1 MDFQKIILWIA
12 IAAVSV
18 MLINEWQAFKEEKTA
33 VVNSTQ
39 TAAMPSKAAPNIVSN
54 NGDLPQMIQPGS
66 DAVDVSTSVS
76 QLNLITVETDLLRV
90 VIDTEGGDIVEVD
103 LLKHKDNV
111 NNPDSVLR
119 LLQNDQV
126 RTYIAQSGLIG
137 PNGTD
142 TNEGRPTFVADE
154 SSYALG
160 NDDELNV
167 DMSFRNDAGVLITK
181 RYTFRRDS
189 YVIDQTY
196 LINNMSEAPWQA
208 ALFGQIKRDSSKDPS
223 ASDSGMGMRSF
234 LGIAATTDEE
244 RYKKLPFKDI
254 AEEPFKAMVQGG
266 WIAMS
271 QHYFLSAWIPNQ
283 NSTNNFGALVSKSGL
298 NIARFTMPMIEVAP
312 GQQGQTKASLYV
324 GPKDQYR
331 LEKVA
336 ENLDLTVDYGW
347 LWWIAQPLFW
357 IMIMIHKF
365 VPNWGLTIILLTI
378 FVKSLFFKLSA
389 ASYESMAN
397 MRRVTPKLNDI
408 KERYAD
414 DKQKQSQMMMELY
427 KKEKINPMGGCLP
440 IFIQMP
446 VFISLYWVLME
457 SVEIRHAP
465 FFAWIQD
472 LSAMDPYY
480 ILPLIMGVSM
490 FAQQKLSPQAF
501 TDPMQQKIMQYM
513 PVMFT
518 FFFLWF
524 PSGLVLYWVVNNV
537 LSIAQQYVI
546 TKRIEAKYST
556 ASK

>member
-1 MDFQKIILWIA
+1 MDFQKLILWIA

-18 MLINEWQAFKEEKTA
+18 MLINEWQVFKEEKTT
-33 VVNSTQ
+33 VINSTQ
-39 TAAMPSKAAPNIVSN
+39 TATTPASAPNVASS
-54 NGDLPQMIQPGS
+54 NGDLPQMIQPGNEG
-66 DAVDVSTSVS
+66 VEISTSVS

-90 VIDTEGGDIVEVD
+90 VIDTEGGDIIQAD

-111 NNPDSVLR
+111 KNPNSVLR

-142 TNEGRPTFVADE
+142 TNDGRPTFVADE
-154 SSYALG
+154 SNYTLG
-160 NDDELNV
+160 NDSELNV
-167 DMSFRNDAGVLITK
+167 DLSYRDDAGVLITK
-181 RYTFRRDS
+181 RYTFRRNS

-196 LINNMSEAPWQA
+196 IINNMSDAPWQA

-223 ASDSGMGMRSF
+223 ASDSGMGMQSF

-244 RYKKLPFKDI
+244 RYKKLAFDEI

-271 QHYFLSAWIPNQ
+271 QHYFLSAWVPNQ

-298 NIARFTMPMIEVAP
+298 NIARFTMPLVEVAA
-312 GQQGQTKASLYV
+312 GQQGQTKASLYI

-357 IMIMIHKF
+357 VMIMIHKF
-365 VPNWGLTIILLTI
+365 VPNWGLTIILLTV
-378 FVKSLFFKLSA
+378 FVKALFFKLSA

-440 IFIQMP
+440 ILIQMP

-490 FAQQKLSPQAF
+490 YAQQKLSPQAF

-524 PSGLVLYWVVNNV
+524 PSGLVLYWVVNNL

-546 TKRIEAKYST
+546 TKRIEAKY
-556 ASK
+556 ASLPK

>member
-18 MLINEWQAFKEEKTA
+18 MLINEWQAFKEERTGGVQVAA
-33 VVNSTQ
+33 VQS
-39 TAAMPSKAAPNIVSN
+39 ASSAAPTISN
-54 NGDLPQMIQPGS
+54 NGDDLPQMVQPNSGEI
-66 DAVDVSTSVS
+66 DVNAIANNVE
-76 QLNLITVETDLLRV
+76 LITVTTDLMIV
-90 VIDTEGGDIVEVD
+90 KIDTNGGDIVEVD

-111 NNPDSVLR
+111 QDPNSVLR
-119 LLQNDQV
+119 LLQNDNI
-126 RTYIAQSGLIG
+126 RTYVAQSGLIG

-142 TNEGRPTFVADE
+142 TAEGRPTFLVDQASFE
-154 SSYALG
+154 LG
-160 NDDELNV
+160 DNRELNV
-167 DMSFRNDAGVLITK
+167 DMSYRADNGVLITK
-181 RYTFRRDS
+181 RYNFNRDS
-189 YVIDQTY
+189 YVINQTY
-196 LINNMSEAPWQA
+196 LVNNLSDTPWQA
-208 ALFGQIKRDSSKDPS
+208 AMFGQIKRDSSKDPS
-223 ASDSGMGMRSF
+223 ASDSGMGMQSF
-234 LGIAATTDEE
+234 LGIAATTNEE
-244 RYKKLPFKDI
+244 RYMKLPFGDI

-271 QHYFLSAWIPNQ
+271 QHYFLSAWVPNP
-283 NSTNNFGALVSKSGL
+283 NTNNNFGALVSKSGM
-298 NIARFTMPMIEVAP
+298 NIARFTMPMLEVAP
-312 GQQGQTKASLYV
+312 GQQGETSAKLYV

-331 LEKVA
+331 LEEIA
-336 ENLDLTVDYGW
+336 ENLELTVDYGW

-365 VPNWGLTIILLTI
+365 VPNWGLTIILLTV
-378 FVKSLFFKLSA
+378 FVKALFFKLSA
-389 ASYESMAN
+389 SSYESMAN

-414 DKQKQSQMMMELY
+414 DRQKQSQMMMELY

-440 IFIQMP
+440 IVIQMP

-490 FAQQKLSPQAF
+490 FVQQKLSPMAF

-537 LSIAQQYVI
+537 LSITQQYVI
-546 TKRIEAKYST
+546 TKRIEAKFAAQT
-556 ASK
+556 K

>member
-1 MDFQKIILWIA
+1 
-12 IAAVSV
+12 
-18 MLINEWQAFKEEKTA
+18 
-33 VVNSTQ
+33 
-39 TAAMPSKAAPNIVSN
+39 
-54 NGDLPQMIQPGS
+54 
-66 DAVDVSTSVS
+66 
-76 QLNLITVETDLLRV
+76 
-90 VIDTEGGDIVEVD
+90 
-103 LLKHKDNV
+103 
-111 NNPDSVLR
+111 
-119 LLQNDQV
+119 
-126 RTYIAQSGLIG
+126 
-137 PNGTD
+137 
-142 TNEGRPTFVADE
+142 
-154 SSYALG
+154 
-160 NDDELNV
+160 
-167 DMSFRNDAGVLITK
+167 
-181 RYTFRRDS
+181 
-189 YVIDQTY
+189 
-196 LINNMSEAPWQA
+196 
-208 ALFGQIKRDSSKDPS
+208 
-223 ASDSGMGMRSF
+223 
-234 LGIAATTDEE
+234 
-244 RYKKLPFKDI
+244 
-254 AEEPFKAMVQGG
+254 
-266 WIAMS
+266 
-271 QHYFLSAWIPNQ
+271 
-283 NSTNNFGALVSKSGL
+283 
-298 NIARFTMPMIEVAP
+298 
-312 GQQGQTKASLYV
+312 LYV

-546 TKRIEAKYST
+546 TKRIEAKYGT

>member
-18 MLINEWQAFKEEKTA
+18 MLINEWQAFKEERTGVAQVAAVQSAPSTA
-33 VVNSTQ
+33 PT
-39 TAAMPSKAAPNIVSN
+39 VSN
-54 NGDLPQMIQPGS
+54 SNGDLPQMVQPNSGEI
-66 DAVDVSTSVS
+66 DVSANASNVE
-76 QLNLITVETDLLRV
+76 LITVTTDLMV
-90 VIDTEGGDIVEVD
+90 VKIDTNGGDIVEVD

-111 NNPDSVLR
+111 KDPNSVLR
-119 LLQNDQV
+119 LLQNDNI
-126 RTYIAQSGLIG
+126 RTYVAQSGLIG

-142 TNEGRPTFVADE
+142 TNEGRPTFLVDQASFE
-154 SSYALG
+154 LG
-160 NDDELNV
+160 DNNELNV
-167 DMSFRNDAGVLITK
+167 DMSYRADSGVLITK
-181 RYTFRRDS
+181 RYSFNRDS
-189 YVIDQTY
+189 YVINQTY
-196 LINNMSEAPWQA
+196 LINNMSDAPWQA
-208 ALFGQIKRDSSKDPS
+208 AMFGQIKRDSSKDPS
-223 ASDSGMGMRSF
+223 ASDSGMGMQSF
-234 LGIAATTDEE
+234 LGIAATTNEE
-244 RYKKLPFKDI
+244 RYMKLPFGDI

-271 QHYFLSAWIPNQ
+271 QHYFLSAWVPNP
-283 NSTNNFGALVSKSGL
+283 NTTNNFGALVSKSGM
-298 NIARFTMPMIEVAP
+298 NIARFTMPMLEVAA
-312 GQQGQTKASLYV
+312 GQQGETSAKLYV

-365 VPNWGLTIILLTI
+365 VPNWGLTIILLTV
-378 FVKSLFFKLSA
+378 FVKALFFKLSA
-389 ASYESMAN
+389 SSYESMAN

-414 DKQKQSQMMMELY
+414 DRQKQSQMMMELY

-440 IFIQMP
+440 IVIQMP

-490 FAQQKLSPQAF
+490 FVQQKLSPMAF

-537 LSIAQQYVI
+537 LSITQQYVI
-546 TKRIEAKYST
+546 TKRIEAKFAAQT
-556 ASK
+556 K

>member
-1 MDFQKIILWIA
+1 MDFQKLILWIA

-18 MLINEWQAFKEEKTA
+18 MLINEWQVFKEEKTT
-33 VVNSTQ
+33 VINSTQ
-39 TAAMPSKAAPNIVSN
+39 TATTPASAPNVASS

-66 DAVDVSTSVS
+66 EGVEISTSVS

-90 VIDTEGGDIVEVD
+90 VIDTEGGDIIQAD

-111 NNPDSVLR
+111 KNPNSVLR

-142 TNEGRPTFVADE
+142 TNDGRPTFVADE
-154 SSYALG
+154 SNYTLG
-160 NDDELNV
+160 NDSELNV
-167 DMSFRNDAGVLITK
+167 DLSYRDDAGVLITK
-181 RYTFRRDS
+181 RYTFRRNS

-196 LINNMSEAPWQA
+196 IINNMSDAPWQA

-223 ASDSGMGMRSF
+223 ASDSGMGMQSF

-244 RYKKLPFKDI
+244 RYKKLAFDEI

-271 QHYFLSAWIPNQ
+271 QHYFLSAWVPNQ

-298 NIARFTMPMIEVAP
+298 NIARFTMPLVEVAA
-312 GQQGQTKASLYV
+312 GQQGQTKASLYI

-357 IMIMIHKF
+357 VMIMIHKF
-365 VPNWGLTIILLTI
+365 VPNWGLTIILLTV
-378 FVKSLFFKLSA
+378 FVKALFFKLSA

-440 IFIQMP
+440 ILIQMP

-490 FAQQKLSPQAF
+490 YAQQKLSPQAF

-524 PSGLVLYWVVNNV
+524 PSGLVLYWVVNNL

-546 TKRIEAKYST
+546 TKRIEAKY
-556 ASK
+556 ASLPK

>member
-18 MLINEWQAFKEEKTA
+18 MLINEWQAFKEERTGVAQVAA
-33 VVNSTQ
+33 VQS
-39 TAAMPSKAAPNIVSN
+39 APSAAPAISN
-54 NGDLPQMIQPGS
+54 SNGDLPQMVQPNSGEI
-66 DAVDVSTSVS
+66 DVSANANNVE
-76 QLNLITVETDLLRV
+76 LITVTTDLMV
-90 VIDTEGGDIVEVD
+90 VKIDTNGGDIVEVD

-111 NNPDSVLR
+111 KDPNSVLR
-119 LLQNDQV
+119 LLQNDNI
-126 RTYIAQSGLIG
+126 RTYVAQSGLIG

-142 TNEGRPTFVADE
+142 TSEGRPTFLVDQASFE
-154 SSYALG
+154 LG
-160 NDDELNV
+160 DNNELNV
-167 DMSFRNDAGVLITK
+167 DMSFRADNGVLITK
-181 RYTFRRDS
+181 RYSFNRDS
-189 YVIDQTY
+189 YVINQTY
-196 LINNMSEAPWQA
+196 LINNMSDAPWQA
-208 ALFGQIKRDSSKDPS
+208 AMFGQIKRDSSKDPS
-223 ASDSGMGMRSF
+223 ASDSGMGMQSF
-234 LGIAATTDEE
+234 LGIAATTNEE
-244 RYKKLPFKDI
+244 RYMKLPFGDI

-271 QHYFLSAWIPNQ
+271 QHYFLSAWVPNP
-283 NSTNNFGALVSKSGL
+283 NTTNNFGALVSKSGM
-298 NIARFTMPMIEVAP
+298 NIARFTMPMLEVAP
-312 GQQGQTKASLYV
+312 GQQGETSAKLYV

-336 ENLDLTVDYGW
+336 ENLELTVDYGW

-365 VPNWGLTIILLTI
+365 VPNWGLTIILLTV
-378 FVKSLFFKLSA
+378 FVKALFFKLSA
-389 ASYESMAN
+389 SSYESMAN

-414 DKQKQSQMMMELY
+414 DRQKQSQMMMELY

-440 IFIQMP
+440 IVIQMP

-490 FAQQKLSPQAF
+490 FVQQKLSPMAF

-537 LSIAQQYVI
+537 LSITQQYVI
-546 TKRIEAKYST
+546 TKRIEAKFAAQT
-556 ASK
+556 K

>member
-1 MDFQKIILWIA
+1 MDFQKLILWIA

-18 MLINEWQAFKEEKTA
+18 MLINEWQVFKEDKTT
-33 VVNSTQ
+33 VINSTQ
-39 TAAMPSKAAPNIVSN
+39 TATTPASAPNVASS
-54 NGDLPQMIQPGS
+54 NGDLPQMIQPGNEG
-66 DAVDVSTSVS
+66 VEISTSVS

-90 VIDTEGGDIVEVD
+90 VIDTEGGDIIQAD

-111 NNPDSVLR
+111 KNPNSVLR

-142 TNEGRPTFVADE
+142 TNDGRPTFVADE
-154 SSYALG
+154 SNYTLG
-160 NDDELNV
+160 NDSELNV
-167 DMSFRNDAGVLITK
+167 DLSYRDDAGVLITK
-181 RYTFRRDS
+181 RYTFRRNS

-196 LINNMSEAPWQA
+196 IINNMSDAPWQA

-223 ASDSGMGMRSF
+223 ASDSGMGMQSF

-244 RYKKLPFKDI
+244 RYKKLAFDEI

-271 QHYFLSAWIPNQ
+271 QHYFLSAWVPNQ

-298 NIARFTMPMIEVAP
+298 NIARFTMPLVEVAA
-312 GQQGQTKASLYV
+312 GQQGQTKASLYI

-357 IMIMIHKF
+357 VMIMIHKF
-365 VPNWGLTIILLTI
+365 VPNWGLTIILLTV
-378 FVKSLFFKLSA
+378 FVKALFFKLSA

-440 IFIQMP
+440 ILIQMP

-490 FAQQKLSPQAF
+490 YAQQKLSPQAF

-524 PSGLVLYWVVNNV
+524 PSGLVLYWVVNNL

-546 TKRIEAKYST
+546 TKRIEAKY
-556 ASK
+556 ASLPK

>member
-1 MDFQKIILWIA
+1 MDFQKIVLWIA

-18 MLINEWQAFKEEKTA
+18 MLINEWQAFKEEKTSVA
-33 VVNSTQ
+33 SVASTP
-39 TAAMPSKAAPNIVSN
+39 AAIPAAPTVSN
-54 NGDLPQMIQPGS
+54 ADGDLPQMVQPGTDGLDMGVAAS
-66 DAVDVSTSVS
+66 NI
-76 QLNLITVETDLLRV
+76 NLVTVTTDLMAV
-90 VIDTEGGDIVEVD
+90 KIDTVGGDIVEVD
-103 LLKHKDNV
+103 LLKHKANV
-111 NNPDSVLR
+111 KDPNSVLR

-126 RTYIAQSGLIG
+126 RSYIAQSGLIG

-142 TNEGRPTFVADE
+142 TSEGRPTFMVDN
-154 SSYALG
+154 SNYSLG
-160 NDDELNV
+160 DQEELNV
-167 DMSFRNDAGVLITK
+167 DMSYRDDNGVLITK
-181 RYTFRRDS
+181 RYTFRSDS
-189 YVIDQTY
+189 YVIEQSY
-196 LINNMSEAPWQA
+196 IVNNMSDQPWRA
-208 ALFGQIKRDSSKDPS
+208 AMFGQIKRDSSKDPS
-223 ASDSGMGMRSF
+223 ASDSGMGMQSF
-234 LGIAATTDEE
+234 LGIAATTNEE
-244 RYKKLPFKDI
+244 RYLKLPFDKI

-271 QHYFLSAWIPNQ
+271 QHYFLSAWVPNQ
-283 NSTNNFGALVSKSGL
+283 STNNNFGALVSKSGM
-298 NIARFTMPMIEVAP
+298 NIARFTMPILEVAP
-312 GQQGQTKASLYV
+312 GQQSQTGAKLYV

-357 IMIMIHKF
+357 VMIMIHKF
-365 VPNWGLTIILLTI
+365 VPNWGLTIILLTV
-378 FVKSLFFKLSA
+378 FVKALFFKLSA
-389 ASYESMAN
+389 SSYESMAN

-440 IFIQMP
+440 IVIQMP

-465 FFAWIQD
+465 FVGWIQD

-490 FAQQKLSPQAF
+490 FAQQKLSPMAF

-537 LSIAQQYVI
+537 LSITQQYVI
-546 TKRIEAKYST
+546 TKRIEAKFAT
-556 ASK
+556 QK

>member
-18 MLINEWQAFKEEKTA
+18 MLINEWQAFKEERTANVTPA
-33 VVNSTQ
+33 VVNAT
-39 TAAMPSKAAPNIVSN
+39 PSAAPSVSN
-54 NGDLPQMIQPGS
+54 SNGDLPQMVQPGS
-66 DAVDVSTSVS
+66 SAIEVASTA
-76 QLNLITVETDLLRV
+76 NNTETVTVKTDLMSV
-90 VIDTEGGDIVEVD
+90 VINTQGGDIVQVD

-111 NNPDSVLR
+111 KDPNSVLR
-119 LLQNDQV
+119 LLQDDQV
-126 RTYIAQSGLIG
+126 RSYVAQSGLIG

-142 TNEGRPTFVADE
+142 TSDGRPTFIVDQNNYE
-154 SSYALG
+154 LG
-160 NDDELNV
+160 DSDSLNV
-167 DMSFRNDAGVLITK
+167 DLSYRNDDGVLITK
-181 RYTFRRDS
+181 RYTFNRDS
-189 YVIDQTY
+189 YVIEHTY
-196 LINNMSEAPWQA
+196 LVNNMSEAPWRA
-208 ALFGQIKRDSSKDPS
+208 AMFGQIKRDSSKDPS
-223 ASDSGMGMRSF
+223 ASDSGMGMQSF
-234 LGIAATTDEE
+234 LGIAATTNEE
-244 RYKKLPFKDI
+244 RYLKLPFTDI

-271 QHYFLSAWIPNQ
+271 QHYFLSAWVPNQ
-283 NSTNNFGALVSKSGL
+283 NSTNNFGALVSKSGM
-298 NIARFTMPMIEVAP
+298 NIARFTMPMLEVAA
-312 GQQGQTKASLYV
+312 GQQGETSARLYV

-331 LEKVA
+331 LEQVA

-347 LWWIAQPLFW
+347 LWWVAQPLFW
-357 IMIMIHKF
+357 VMIMIHKF
-365 VPNWGLTIILLTI
+365 VPNWGLTIILLTV
-378 FVKSLFFKLSA
+378 FVKALFFKLSA
-389 ASYESMAN
+389 SSYESMAN

-440 IFIQMP
+440 IIIQMP
-446 VFISLYWVLME
+446 VFIALYWVLME

-480 ILPLIMGVSM
+480 ILPLIMGASM
-490 FAQQKLSPQAF
+490 FAQQKLSPMAF

-524 PSGLVLYWVVNNV
+524 PSGLVLYWVVNNI
-537 LSIAQQYVI
+537 LSITQQYVI
-546 TKRIEAKYST
+546 TKRIEAKY
-556 ASK
+556 AAQNK

>member
-18 MLINEWQAFKEEKTA
+18 MLINEWEAFKEERTGVAQIAA
-33 VVNSTQ
+33 VQS
-39 TAAMPSKAAPNIVSN
+39 APSAAPAINNS
-54 NGDLPQMIQPGS
+54 NGDLPQMVQPNNGEI
-66 DAVDVSTSVS
+66 DVSASANNVE
-76 QLNLITVETDLLRV
+76 LITVTTDLMV
-90 VIDTEGGDIVEVD
+90 VKIDTNGGDIVEVD

-111 NNPDSVLR
+111 KDPNSVLR
-119 LLQNDQV
+119 LLQNDNI
-126 RTYIAQSGLIG
+126 RTYVAQSGLIG

-142 TNEGRPTFVADE
+142 TSEGRPTFLVDQASFE
-154 SSYALG
+154 LG
-160 NDDELNV
+160 DNNELNV
-167 DMSFRNDAGVLITK
+167 DMSFRADNGVLITK
-181 RYTFRRDS
+181 RYNFNRDS
-189 YVIDQTY
+189 YVINQTY
-196 LINNMSEAPWQA
+196 LINNMSDTPWQA
-208 ALFGQIKRDSSKDPS
+208 AMFGQIKRDSSKDPS
-223 ASDSGMGMRSF
+223 ASDSGMGMQSF
-234 LGIAATTDEE
+234 SGIAATTNEE
-244 RYKKLPFKDI
+244 RYMKLPFGDI

-271 QHYFLSAWIPNQ
+271 QHYFLSAWVPNP
-283 NSTNNFGALVSKSGL
+283 NTTNNFGALVSKSGM
-298 NIARFTMPMIEVAP
+298 NIARFTMPMLEVAA
-312 GQQGQTKASLYV
+312 GQQGETSAKLYV

-336 ENLDLTVDYGW
+336 ENLELTVDYGW

-365 VPNWGLTIILLTI
+365 VPNWGLTIILLTV
-378 FVKSLFFKLSA
+378 FVKALFFKLSA
-389 ASYESMAN
+389 SSYESMAN

-414 DKQKQSQMMMELY
+414 DRQKQSQMMMELY

-440 IFIQMP
+440 IVIQMP

-490 FAQQKLSPQAF
+490 FVQQKLSPMAF

-537 LSIAQQYVI
+537 LSITQQYVI
-546 TKRIEAKYST
+546 TKRIEAKFAAQT
-556 ASK
+556 K

>member
-1 MDFQKIILWIA
+1 MDFQKLILWIA

-18 MLINEWQAFKEEKTA
+18 MLINEWQVFKEEKTT
-33 VVNSTQ
+33 VINSTQ
-39 TAAMPSKAAPNIVSN
+39 TATTPASAPNVASS
-54 NGDLPQMIQPGS
+54 NGDLPQMIQPGNKG
-66 DAVDVSTSVS
+66 VEISTSVS

-90 VIDTEGGDIVEVD
+90 VIDTEGGDIIQAD

-111 NNPDSVLR
+111 KNPNSVLR

-142 TNEGRPTFVADE
+142 TNDGRPTFVADE
-154 SSYALG
+154 SNYTLG
-160 NDDELNV
+160 NDSELNV
-167 DMSFRNDAGVLITK
+167 DLSYRDDAGVLITK
-181 RYTFRRDS
+181 RYTFRRNS

-196 LINNMSEAPWQA
+196 IINNMSDAPWQA

-223 ASDSGMGMRSF
+223 ASDSGMGMQSF

-244 RYKKLPFKDI
+244 RYKKLAFDEI

-271 QHYFLSAWIPNQ
+271 QHYFLSAWVPNQ

-298 NIARFTMPMIEVAP
+298 NIARFTMPLVEVAA
-312 GQQGQTKASLYV
+312 GQQGQTKASLYI

-357 IMIMIHKF
+357 VMIMIHKF
-365 VPNWGLTIILLTI
+365 VPNWGLTIILLTV
-378 FVKSLFFKLSA
+378 FVKALFFKLSA

-440 IFIQMP
+440 ILIQMP

-490 FAQQKLSPQAF
+490 YAQQKLSPQAF

-524 PSGLVLYWVVNNV
+524 PSGLVLYWVVNNL

-546 TKRIEAKYST
+546 TKRIEAKY
-556 ASK
+556 ASLPK